1 MGAEM
6 KDPVTCVVLD
16 VTGVKIGN
24 LKWLNLMNWQSVY
37 VSAMETTP
45 TIAHCCAF
53 LNIITWINE
62 YYLEMRNSKFRI
74 RFVTFREI
82 NQCRS
87 IYDLLWGVQQ
97 VLQVFSRLSWSS
109 VASTFPESCSSWRQL
124 TTEDGYTGQTR
135 CFMATK
141 RNVSSH
147 FV

>member
-45 TIAHCCAF
+45 TIAHCYAF

-74 RFVTFREI
+74 RFVTFSE
-82 NQCRS
+82 
-87 IYDLLWGVQQ
+87 
-97 VLQVFSRLSWSS
+97 
-109 VASTFPESCSSWRQL
+109 
-124 TTEDGYTGQTR
+124 
-135 CFMATK
+135 
-141 RNVSSH
+141 
-147 FV
+147 